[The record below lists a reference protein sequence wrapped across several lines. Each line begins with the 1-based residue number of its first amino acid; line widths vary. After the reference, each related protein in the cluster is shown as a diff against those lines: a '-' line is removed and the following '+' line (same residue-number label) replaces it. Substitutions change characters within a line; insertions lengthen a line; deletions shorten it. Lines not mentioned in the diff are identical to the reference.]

1 MFMDGSS
8 AHSLKGLT
16 VPDNMTIE
24 KIPPYSPDVNP
35 SENIWGE
42 IREKF
47 FGNIAFDSMGA
58 AEDRLVEATKYYESH
73 QEIIQ
78 SIAGWE

>member
-1 MFMDGSS
+1 MFMDGAS
-8 AHSLKGLT
+8 AHSLKGLK

-35 SENIWGE
+35 SENIWDE

-47 FGNIAFDSMGA
+47 SVILFLI
-58 AEDRLVEATKYYESH
+58 L
-73 QEIIQ
+73 
-78 SIAGWE
+78 WELLRTG